1 MIKKSYFF
9 IPLLLIFTGCTAS
22 KSVADNSEHNINT
35 NNNTNKEIIISYE
48 EYQKLFKSE
57 NEEKKSEPIITP
69 MEYKAMIEEG
79 KTKKTKELSS
89 NASDKEIKAAL
100 MEFYNE
106 WKNVKY
112 KFGGNSKK
120 GIDCSAFTQRI
131 FKEKFNVKIPR
142 STRTQVKSGEG
153 IKKSQLQLGDLVFF
167 KTGKYDRHVGVYMGD
182 GNFMHASIKGIK
194 FTKLNKPFYK
204 KAYWTSRRILD

>member
-57 NEEKKSEPIITP
+57 KEEKFEPIITP
-69 MEYKAMIEEG
+69 EEYKAMIEEG